1 MIYFLKGMTKSLLVV
16 GVGGVLASLI
26 PRLVMS
32 KFWPREEFTFLT
44 QHFIM
49 DGFQKLHK
57 FICTV
62 FIQHK
67 RSSSIEDIATC
78 LDTEQDLV

>member
-26 PRLVMS
+26 PRLAMS
-32 KFWPREEFTFLT
+32 RFWPGEEFTFLT
-44 QHFIM
+44 QHFLM

-78 LDTEQDLV
+78 FDTD